1 MMQLVDCQKSH
12 VISAF
17 FMFADMLNLCIAY
30 FLLDAA
36 NARLRPNGALETFN
50 CSDATLE
57 RANHKLAE
65 ICFSIFINFCLK
77 IVNDFTCSRTCLIY
91 ALRIFFL
98 MPLMLGYV
106 QMAH

>member
-17 FMFADMLNLCIAY
+17 FMFADMLNLCIPY

-57 RANHKLAE
+57 RASHKLAE
-65 ICFSIFINFCLK
+65 ICFSVGNLSMISHF
-77 IVNDFTCSRTCLIY
+77 
-91 ALRIFFL
+91 
-98 MPLMLGYV
+98 
-106 QMAH
+106 